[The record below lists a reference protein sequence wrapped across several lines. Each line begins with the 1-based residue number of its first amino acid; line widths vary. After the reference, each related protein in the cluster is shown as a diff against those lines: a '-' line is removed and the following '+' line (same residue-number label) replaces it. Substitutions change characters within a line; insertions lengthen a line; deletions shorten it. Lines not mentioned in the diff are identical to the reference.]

1 MTVSGI
7 LFDKDGTLF
16 DFQKTWGKWAKIFLK
31 HISKNDTEKAI
42 KLGRRIGYNYTTEE
56 FLSDSIVIAGTPNDI
71 AINIISSLPK
81 WNITEL
87 TDYMNEVA
95 KSAEIM
101 AAVPLKPLL
110 LKLRSEQLKL
120 GVATNDGSVPAIAH
134 LKSAEIFD
142 FFDFIVG
149 SDSGYGFKPNPGMQ
163 IEFCKRFQLK
173 PETVLMVGDSTH
185 DLIAGRSANM
195 ICVGVLTGIAEESE
209 LIRYADVILNDIAE
223 IPKFLSEKRL
233 LEDNSYKL

>member
-1 MTVSGI
+1 MKVSGI

-31 HISKNDTEKAI
+31 KISENNIEEAI
-42 KLGRRIGYNYTTEE
+42 KLGSYIGYNYLTEK
-56 FLSDSIVIAGTPNDI
+56 FLSNSVVIAGTPNDI
-71 AINIISSLPK
+71 AEKIISSLPK
-81 WNITEL
+81 WNINEL

-101 AAVPLKPLL
+101 AAVPLNPLL
-110 LKLRSEQLKL
+110 LELRAKNLKL
-120 GVATNDGSVPAIAH
+120 GVATNDGNLPTIAH

-142 FFDFIVG
+142 FFDFVVG

-163 IEFCKRFQLK
+163 IEFCRRFQLE

-195 ICVGVLTGIAEESE
+195 ICVGVLTGVAQESE
-209 LIRYADVILNDIAE
+209 LNSYADVVLNDIGE
-223 IPKFLSEKRL
+223 IPKFLIEN
-233 LEDNSYKL
+233 DC